1 MIDFGSK
8 FSQGLT
14 YDDFLAAHGGEIDR
28 AKWKNVFDKVQLAD
42 EQQSVLASFKRQIKV
57 LCLAG
62 AWCGD
67 CVRQC
72 PILQVFAETQP
83 LIQLRFI
90 DRDADTELQSEMK
103 ICGAT
108 RVPQFVFLSED
119 DQPVGRYGDRT
130 ITYYRDMAA
139 KIDGAACS
147 TGIVADHDPVFVGV
161 INDWLTEL
169 ERCHLI
175 LRTSPR
181 LREKHGD

>member
-8 FSQGLT
+8 FSAAND
-14 YDDFLAAHGGEIDR
+14 YESFLAAHGSELDR
-28 AKWKNVFDKVQLAD
+28 EKWKNVFDQVQLSEKQKA
-42 EQQSVLASFKRQIKV
+42 VLNSFKRQLKI

-72 PILQVFAETQP
+72 PILHAFSLAQP
-83 LIQLRFI
+83 QLVLRFL
-90 DRDADTELQSEMK
+90 DRDADSELQDELK

-108 RVPQFVFLSED
+108 RVPQVVFLSED

-147 TGIVADHDPVFVGV
+147 TGIVGKDDPVFAGV
-161 INDWLTEL
+161 IDDWLTEI
-169 ERCHLI
+169 ERVQLI